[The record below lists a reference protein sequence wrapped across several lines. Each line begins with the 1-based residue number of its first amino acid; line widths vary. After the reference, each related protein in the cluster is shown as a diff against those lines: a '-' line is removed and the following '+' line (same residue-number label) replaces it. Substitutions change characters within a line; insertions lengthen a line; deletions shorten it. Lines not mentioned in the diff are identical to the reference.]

1 MDGQDNCK
9 KMIRYCY
16 DYGRYL
22 MVVNKNITREYF
34 LTKSGVVGGYAKDMF
49 VRLYDAIFTESDNLV
64 QTYDR
69 YFKQEFDSLGE
80 MLLKK
85 YYVPKETVEKFIVLL
100 NKRSDCTLICFDSI
114 TYGENLEVLLSS
126 GVFDT
131 RLEKLL
137 LMEL

>member
-1 MDGQDNCK
+1 MDGQNNYT

-22 MVVNKNITREYF
+22 MIVNKNITKEYF

-49 VRLYDAIFTESDNLV
+49 VRLYDAIFAESDNLV

-69 YFKQEFDSLGE
+69 YFKQEFESLGE
-80 MLLKK
+80 LLLKK
-85 YYVPKETVEKFIVLL
+85 YSVPKETVEEIVALL
-100 NKRSDCTLICFDSI
+100 NNNSDYTLICFDSI

-126 GVFDT
+126 GVFDA

>member
-1 MDGQDNCK
+1 
-9 KMIRYCY
+9 MI
-16 DYGRYL
+16 
-22 MVVNKNITREYF
+22 VNKNITKEYF

-49 VRLYDAIFTESDNLV
+49 VRLYDAIFAESDNLV

-69 YFKQEFDSLGE
+69 YFKQEFESLGE
-80 MLLKK
+80 LLLKK
-85 YYVPKETVEKFIVLL
+85 YSVPKETVEEIVALL
-100 NKRSDCTLICFDSI
+100 NNNSDYTLICFDSI

-126 GVFDT
+126 GVFDA